1 MKLQPHTQTH
11 TGNRSETGRQSSN
24 GLVDA
29 NTLIPEVHSMNPSR
43 MAKRL
48 PLALLAGCGALVALY
63 LTLYQT
69 GVIGTVWE
77 PFFGDGSKKILDSS
91 LATSLPVPDALL
103 GVIAYLIEVVLD
115 LAGGEDRWR
124 RRPWLT
130 IAFGAV
136 VIGMAA
142 GSIGLVLMQAFY
154 FRAFC
159 TPCLVSAAISL
170 VIASLA
176 LGEPFASLR
185 YFRGRDYSRHT

>member
-1 MKLQPHTQTH
+1 MKLLPHTQTH
-11 TGNRSETGRQSSN
+11 TGNRFETGGHSSS
-24 GLVDA
+24 GTDDG
-29 NTLIPEVHSMNPSR
+29 NTLTPEGYSTNPSR

-48 PLALLAGCGALVALY
+48 PLAFLAGCGALVALY

-115 LAGGEDRWR
+115 LAGAEDRWR

-159 TPCLVSAAISL
+159 TLCLVSAAISL
-170 VIASLA
+170 VIASVA
-176 LGEPFASLR
+176 LGEPLASLR
-185 YFRGRDYSRHT
+185 HLRQCVGYT